1 MATVDAL
8 LERLGR
14 SFGYSPRESQ
24 HHFLVH
30 IPRGA
35 NLDVRISEHLTW
47 DERTGSSPAT
57 LGASADGQVRVLLTR
72 ARWNAIADAVRV
84 EFNRRL
90 RAQGQHAGAWRSA
103 DNLVRRDL
111 GKELVVLAWAIEDA
125 DPNLIPA
132 ASANWLGLYP
142 EERWWLYTQTAAA
155 TGSARPEHRKGWRKA
170 LRYALTEN
178 PVSDAQHDAAALPEF
193 FRLAEAGGQQA
204 AAGQGRLL
212 DQRAPYVADEH
223 GTADAGDVPDE
234 TTP

>member
-1 MATVDAL
+1 MSPMDAQ
-8 LERLGR
+8 LEIVGR

-35 NLDVRISEHLTW
+35 SLEVRISEHLTW
-47 DERTGSSPAT
+47 DERSGSSPVT
-57 LGASADGQVRVLLTR
+57 LRGSADGQVRVLLTR
-72 ARWNAIADAVRV
+72 PRWDAIADALRA

-90 RAQGQHAGAWRSA
+90 RAQGQHAGAWRSD
-103 DNLVRRDL
+103 DNLLRRDL

-125 DPNLIPA
+125 DPSLIPA
-132 ASANWLGLYP
+132 AIANWLGLYP

-178 PVSDAQHDAAALPEF
+178 PVSDAQHEADELPEF
-193 FRLAEAGGQQA
+193 FRQAEASDQR
-204 AAGQGRLL
+204 RLL
-212 DQRAPYVADEH
+212 ERRAGYA
-223 GTADAGDVPDE
+223 ADAPGADDALDE
-234 TTP
+234 I